1 MVVDG
6 FMKKFPRN
14 QILIYRVRDAK
25 DIYACVK
32 RGFDSM
38 GDLKLGSDSIVMIKP
53 NLCCIKPPETGAT
66 TDPRVVE
73 GIIRCL
79 KNEYGVTSI
88 YIVESDGSQVLADM
102 AFKLLGYE
110 RLAKKLD
117 VKLVNL
123 SKSPFSVKVFAEN
136 AFLKKIRF
144 PRIMEEASFFISVPK
159 IKTHGAFG
167 TYLTSTLKNQFGC
180 NPDPHKSKLHKR
192 LHDAIVD
199 LNVAFKP
206 DLVIV
211 DGIVTM
217 GGYRGP
223 VDGVPIRMNTL
234 IFGRDPVA
242 VDHLVSRIM
251 GIDPNSV
258 RYLVKAERRGVGTT
272 EYTTVGAIPWEFK
285 REFKIDPPRLR
296 NLYGLFRRKN

>member
-1 MVVDG
+1 
-6 FMKKFPRN
+6 MKNFPKN
-14 QILIYRVRDAK
+14 QILISKVKNAK
-25 DIYACVK
+25 DIYACIK

-38 GDLKLGSDSIVMIKP
+38 GDLKLGSDSVVFIKP
-53 NLCCIKPPETGAT
+53 NLCCVKSPETGAT

-79 KNEYGVTSI
+79 KDEYAVTSI

-110 RLAKKLD
+110 RLAKKFD
-117 VKLVNL
+117 VKLINL
-123 SKSPFSVKVFAEN
+123 SKCPFSIKVFPEN
-136 AFLKKIRF
+136 VFLKKIRF
-144 PRIMEEASFFISVPK
+144 PHIMEEASFFISVPK
-159 IKTHGAFG
+159 IKTHGELGAL
-167 TYLTSTLKNQFGC
+167 LTSALKNQFGC

-206 DLVIV
+206 NLVVV
-211 DGIVTM
+211 DGIVAM

-242 VDHLVSRIM
+242 VDHLITRIM
-251 GIDPNSV
+251 GINPNSV
-258 RYLVKAERRGVGTT
+258 RYLVKAKSRGVGTT
-272 EYTTVGAIPWEFK
+272 EYITIGTIPWEFK
-285 REFKIDPPRLR
+285 TEFRIDPPRLR
-296 NLYGLFRRKN
+296 NFYRLFHRTN